1 MPRSAILFPQF
12 RFDATFAANLG
23 HLCKSV
29 NFSIKTFPPR
39 STVSSSS
46 CWLRRI
52 TTRLLTDSPDCFFS
66 LVAFDLHVYLTFRLI
81 FECTFCSGNDMTW
94 FWNGVKR
101 MNPVQ
106 RSYDA
111 LLYYSLRTLS
121 RSRPTSACS
130 FISSVLLP
138 VECHVFLCRR

>member
-81 FECTFCSGNDMTW
+81 FECTFCSGNDLTL

-101 MNPVQ
+101 LTLA
-106 RSYDA
+106 RKSSDA
-111 LLYYSLRTLS
+111 PLPLS
-121 RSRPTSACS
+121 IRTSARCRLTYA
-130 FISSVLLP
+130 SS
-138 VECHVFLCRR
+138 CN